1 MKKRVEY
8 VLFFFMCLMLVIV
21 KKVQIKREKST
32 KINKNQIQQTE
43 NKQPNLPT
51 TIKKRKK
58 KK

>member
-8 VLFFFMCLMLVIV
+8 VLFFYVFDACNCK

-43 NKQPNLPT
+43 NKQPNWPT
-51 TIKKRKK
+51 TI
-58 KK
+58 